1 MSAAFNLF
9 KYSKELGINIDF
21 DDGVFQSQ
29 DAKADYYSKLV
40 TAGLS
45 SKLSAIQKLTGVTEK
60 EAKKIVYEIRAE
72 TLEMDYPEQ
81 ERISAENELGDEE

>member
-1 MSAAFNLF
+1 
-9 KYSKELGINIDF
+9 
-21 DDGVFQSQ
+21 
-29 DAKADYYSKLV
+29 
-40 TAGLS
+40 AGLS